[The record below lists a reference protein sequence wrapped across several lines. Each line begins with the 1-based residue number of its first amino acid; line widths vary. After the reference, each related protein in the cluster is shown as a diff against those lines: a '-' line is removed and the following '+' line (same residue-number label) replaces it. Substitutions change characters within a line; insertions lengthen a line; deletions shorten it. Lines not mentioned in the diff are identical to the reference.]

1 MANIIAI
8 VGRPNV
14 GKSTLF
20 NRLIEQRAAIMDDE
34 SGVTRDRH
42 YGRGEWLDNHFTV
55 IDTGGYVVG
64 SDDVFEKAIRD
75 QVEIAI
81 SEATIIVFMTDCE
94 TGLIGLDRDFANVLR
109 RSNKPVILA
118 ANKADTSDKL
128 NNAVE
133 FHELGLGDVIPIAA
147 QGGYG
152 TGELLDKVISYF
164 EIEEKENPH
173 GDLPKVAIL
182 GRPNVGKSS
191 FLNVLLGKERSIVS
205 DIAGTTRDSIDN
217 HYRAYNQ
224 DFILTDTAG
233 IRRKSRVKENIEF
246 YSVMRSIR
254 ALENS
259 DICILM
265 LDAVN
270 GLESQDMNILRLAH
284 ERTKGLVIMVN
295 KWDLILDK
303 KTQTLKEYE
312 DKLRAKLATMSYVPI
327 MFVSVMDK
335 KRIFQTIEKVAQV
348 FENRKRRVAT
358 SKLNDVILKE
368 IERRPPPALKGKYIH
383 IKYITQLPTPTPVFA
398 FFCNLPQYIKEHYQR
413 FLENRIREN
422 FDFEGVPIKVI
433 FRKK

>member
-398 FFCNLPQYIKEHYQR
+398 FFCNLPQYIKEPYQR

>member
-34 SGVTRDRH
+34 SGVTGDRH

-64 SDDVFEKAIRD
+64 SDDIFERAIRE

-81 SEATIIVFMTDCE
+81 SEASVIIFMTDCDAGL
-94 TGLIGLDRDFANVLR
+94 TGLDSNFAKVLR

-118 ANKADTSDKL
+118 ANKADTAEKL
-128 NNAVE
+128 NDAVE
-133 FHELGLGDVIPIAA
+133 FYELGLGEVFPIAA

-152 TGELLDKVISYF
+152 TGELLDEVVKHFKVI
-164 EIEEKENPH
+164 EKEDPH
-173 GDLPKVAIL
+173 EGLPKVAIL

-191 FLNVLLGKERSIVS
+191 FLNVLLGTERSIVS
-205 DIAGTTRDSIDN
+205 EIAGTTRDSIDN
-217 HYRAYNQ
+217 RYSAYNQ

-233 IRRKSRVKENIEF
+233 IRRKSRVRENIEF

-265 LDAVN
+265 IDAQN
-270 GLESQDMNILRLAH
+270 GLEAQDSNILRLAH
-284 ERTKGLVIMVN
+284 DRNKGIVIMIN
-295 KWDLILDK
+295 KWDLIPDK
-303 KTQTLKEYE
+303 NTQTIKDYE
-312 DKLRAKLATMSYVPI
+312 DKLRAKLATMSYIPI
-327 MFVSVMDK
+327 LFVSVLDK
-335 KRIFQTIEKVAQV
+335 KRIFQTIEKVVQV
-348 FENRKRRVAT
+348 FKNRIRRVAT
-358 SKLNDVILKE
+358 SKLNDIILKE
-368 IERRPPPALKGKYIH
+368 IERRPPPATKGKYIR

-398 FFCNLPQYIKEHYQR
+398 FFCNLPQYIKEPYQR

-422 FDFEGVPIKVI
+422 FDFEGVPIKII
-433 FRKK
+433 FRQK